1 MKKISTVVMLG
12 LLTGVCA
19 PVQGALYGGKLRC
32 ATLNHL
38 MGSQPALEV
47 GRFCRA
53 ALDKCGLM
61 EMIKSHEKVP
71 FVAESKDEL
80 EQLMKNELTIC
91 ELAILN
97 HDPDFYAE
105 SLKR

>member
-19 PVQGALYGGKLRC
+19 SLQAAPYGGKLKC
-32 ATLNHL
+32 SSLNNL
-38 MGSQPALEV
+38 MGTQPSLEV
-47 GRFCRA
+47 GRFCHA
-53 ALDKCGLM
+53 ALDLCGLM

-71 FVAESKDEL
+71 FVAESKDDL
-80 EQLMKNELTIC
+80 EQFMNNELTIC

-105 SLKR
+105 NLKR